1 MPSRGIKKSEQNK
14 CTPAEIEHA
23 VSDGENVT
31 ESKGGVSGSKWPARS
46 AGNAVGASLY
56 VSRKD
61 DYVLS
66 TRIPAPVVPLRGEWI
81 VRSYSRWQIS
91 GGGWWRSA
99 ASDGSIVRK

>member
-23 VSDGENVT
+23 DVRENVT

-66 TRIPAPVVPLRGEWI
+66 TRIPAPVV
-81 VRSYSRWQIS
+81 S
-91 GGGWWRSA
+91 GA
-99 ASDGSIVRK
+99 NGS